1 MTGYTGYS
9 DSPELQEGNFLVLHF
24 SAPGSDSILVELV
37 GGHSGPKELDPDGLA
52 VARIESN
59 EQYIRAYADYGA
71 RGMLIREIS
80 IDNLTLNPS

>member
-1 MTGYTGYS
+1 M
-9 DSPELQEGNFLVLHF
+9 LHF